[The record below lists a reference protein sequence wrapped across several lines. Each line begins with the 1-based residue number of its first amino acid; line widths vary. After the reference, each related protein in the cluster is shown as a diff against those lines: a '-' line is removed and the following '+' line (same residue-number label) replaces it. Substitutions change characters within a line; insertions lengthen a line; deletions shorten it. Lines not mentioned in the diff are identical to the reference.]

1 MWNKHITKTTVQ
13 VSCCNSNRKE
23 CNEMLNIC
31 WQGPKVATSVIMYLN
46 QVTALDWVDMLLFN
60 LIRGLNFISRYFK
73 LINIHLIP
81 PTPITKKRKYN
92 FNRGRVMLSS
102 VCHRFPALYSNHT
115 LLIGLLLD
123 STVRVNGYMWTCDSL
138 WVPCLTTT
146 AKLVIFAFF
155 FLTALCDNYFSQ
167 QCR

>member
-1 MWNKHITKTTVQ
+1 
-13 VSCCNSNRKE
+13 
-23 CNEMLNIC
+23 MLNIC

-81 PTPITKKRKYN
+81 PTPVTKKRKYN

-102 VCHRFPALYSNHT
+102 VTGFPRFT
-115 LLIGLLLD
+115 
-123 STVRVNGYMWTCDSL
+123 R
-138 WVPCLTTT
+138 TTR
-146 AKLVIFAFF
+146 F
-155 FLTALCDNYFSQ
+155 
-167 QCR
+167 